1 MEQQNRV
8 QWVYSSS
15 NNQELEERYDVWAQ
29 EYDADLDQ
37 DFGWV
42 CPQRSAEAL
51 ARHTPLDASILD
63 AGAGTGLVG
72 EILAPLGYK
81 DMVAMDL
88 SQGMLDVAAQKG
100 VYRAF
105 DQMTLGERLD
115 YEDGQFGAVISVGVM
130 TLGHAPASSLEELA
144 RITKP
149 GGFVVFS
156 LRADMYSAGSEFEQ
170 QQTKMEN
177 QGIWSLV
184 EATDPF
190 LGLPKGEPDVY
201 HQVWVYRVND

>member
-1 MEQQNRV
+1 MAEQNRV
-8 QWVYSSS
+8 QWVYSST
-15 NNQELEERYDVWAQ
+15 NNQELEERYDVWAK
-29 EYDADLDQ
+29 EYDSDLEQ

-63 AGAGTGLVG
+63 AGAGTGLAG
-72 EILAPLGYK
+72 EILAQMGYE

-88 SQGMLDVAAQKG
+88 SQGMLDVAAEKG
-100 VYRAF
+100 VYRGF
-105 DQMTLGERLD
+105 DQMVMGETLGYAD
-115 YEDGQFGAVISVGVM
+115 DQFGAVICVGVM

-144 RITKP
+144 RVTRP
-149 GGFVVFS
+149 GGVVVYS
-156 LRADMYSAGSEFEQ
+156 LRADMYSPGSEFEQ

-184 EATDPF
+184 EVTDPF
-190 LGLPKGEPDVY
+190 LGLPLGEPDVY
-201 HQVWVYRVND
+201 HQVWVYRVDG

>member
-8 QWVYSSS
+8 QWVYSS
-15 NNQELEERYDVWAQ
+15 NNNEELEERYDVWAQ

-72 EILAPLGYK
+72 EILGPLGYK

-105 DQMTLGERLD
+105 DQMTLGERLGYD
-115 YEDGQFGAVISVGVM
+115 DGQFGAVISVGVM

-156 LRADMYSAGSEFEQ
+156 LRADMYSTGSEFEQ

-201 HQVWVYRVND
+201 HQVWVYRVNG

>member
-8 QWVYSSS
+8 QWVYSSN

-72 EILAPLGYK
+72 EILGPLGYK

-115 YEDGQFGAVISVGVM
+115 YDDGQFGAVISVGVM
-130 TLGHAPASSLEELA
+130 TLGHAPASSLGRTGTHYQAGRVCRLQPA
-144 RITKP
+144 GRH
-149 GGFVVFS
+149 VQYRQRV
-156 LRADMYSAGSEFEQ
+156 RA
-170 QQTKMEN
+170 
-177 QGIWSLV
+177 
-184 EATDPF
+184 ATDQD
-190 LGLPKGEPDVY
+190 GEPRHLVSGRS
-201 HQVWVYRVND
+201 HRPFPRSPQRRA

>member
-1 MEQQNRV
+1 MAEQNRV
-8 QWVYSSS
+8 QWVYSST
-15 NNQELEERYDVWAQ
+15 NNQELEERYDVWAK
-29 EYDADLDQ
+29 EYDSDLEQ

-63 AGAGTGLVG
+63 AGAGTGLAG
-72 EILAPLGYK
+72 EILAQMGYK

-88 SQGMLDVAAQKG
+88 SQGMLDVAAEKG
-100 VYRAF
+100 VYRGF
-105 DQMTLGERLD
+105 DQMVMGETLG
-115 YEDGQFGAVISVGVM
+115 YADGQFGAVICVGVM

-144 RITKP
+144 RVTRS
-149 GGFVVFS
+149 GGVVVYS
-156 LRADMYSAGSEFEQ
+156 LRADMYSPGSEFEQ

-184 EATDPF
+184 EVTDPF
-190 LGLPKGEPDVY
+190 LGLPKGEPDVH
-201 HQVWVYRVND
+201 HQVWVYRVNS

>member
-1 MEQQNRV
+1 MAEQNRV
-8 QWVYSSS
+8 QWVYSST
-15 NNQELEERYDVWAQ
+15 NNQELEERYDVWAK
-29 EYDADLDQ
+29 EYDSDLEQ

-63 AGAGTGLVG
+63 AGAGTGLAG
-72 EILAPLGYK
+72 EILAQMGYK

-88 SQGMLDVAAQKG
+88 SQGMLDVAAEKG
-100 VYRAF
+100 VYRGF
-105 DQMTLGERLD
+105 DQMVMGETLG
-115 YEDGQFGAVISVGVM
+115 YADGQFGAVICVGVM

-144 RITKP
+144 RVTRS
-149 GGFVVFS
+149 GGVVVYS
-156 LRADMYSAGSEFEQ
+156 LRADMYNPGSEFEQ

-184 EATDPF
+184 EVTDPF
-190 LGLPKGEPDVY
+190 LGLPLGEPDVY
-201 HQVWVYRVND
+201 HQVWVYRVNG

>member
-1 MEQQNRV
+1 MAEQNRV
-8 QWVYSSS
+8 QWVYSST
-15 NNQELEERYDVWAQ
+15 NNQELEERYDVWAK
-29 EYDADLDQ
+29 EYDSDLEQ

-63 AGAGTGLVG
+63 AGAGTGLAG
-72 EILAPLGYK
+72 EILAQMGYK

-88 SQGMLDVAAQKG
+88 SQGMLDVAAEKG
-100 VYRAF
+100 VYRGF
-105 DQMTLGERLD
+105 DQMVMGETLG
-115 YEDGQFGAVISVGVM
+115 YADGQFGAVICVGVM

-144 RITKP
+144 RVTRS
-149 GGFVVFS
+149 GGVVVYS
-156 LRADMYSAGSEFEQ
+156 LRADMHSPGSEFEQ

-184 EATDPF
+184 EVTDPF
-190 LGLPKGEPDVY
+190 LGLPKGEPDVH
-201 HQVWVYRVND
+201 HQVWVYRVNS